1 MRIGRGGIGQPQW
14 TAEENIIGTAT
25 DAGANVMT
33 GMDMATRMVM
43 AMGTGMDTR
52 SMAGKMARRGMA
64 TGTGIGMRS
73 MAMGTGMG
81 MRSMAGKMAR
91 AGMAMEIGMDTAK
104 AMDTAIVMNTKR
116 SRVMH
121 SGANRIMGMDRAM
134 GVTTN
139 VSAER
144 NADMGINAARMA
156 AAMCPPGKSSIE
168 KRRTRYG
175 KVY

>member
-14 TAEENIIGTAT
+14 TAEENIIGMAT
-25 DAGANVMT
+25 DADANVMT
-33 GMDMATRMVM
+33 GMGMAARMVM
-43 AMGTGMDTR
+43 VMGTGMDT
-52 SMAGKMARRGMA
+52 
-64 TGTGIGMRS
+64 
-73 MAMGTGMG
+73 
-81 MRSMAGKMAR
+81 RSMAGKMAR
-91 AGMAMEIGMDTAK
+91 AGMAMEIGMDMTK

-121 SGANRIMGMDRAM
+121 PGADRIMGMDRAM

-144 NADMGINAARMA
+144 NADMGINADRMA
-156 AAMCPPGKSSIE
+156 AAMCPPGKNSIG

>member
-1 MRIGRGGIGQPQW
+1 MGIGRGGIGQPQW
-14 TAEENIIGTAT
+14 TAEGNIIGTAT
-25 DAGANVMT
+25 DAGADVMT
-33 GMDMATRMVM
+33 GMAMATRMVM
-43 AMGTGMDTR
+43 AMGTGMDMR
-52 SMAGKMARRGMA
+52 SMAGKMARRGTA
-64 TGTGIGMRS
+64 L
-73 MAMGTGMG
+73 GTGMG
-81 MRSMAGKMAR
+81 TRSMAGKMAR

-121 SGANRIMGMDRAM
+121 PGANRIMGMDRAM
-134 GVTTN
+134 GVNTN

-144 NADMGINAARMA
+144 NAAMGINAARMA
-156 AAMCPPGKSSIE
+156 AAMCPPGKNSIG